1 MDTWS
6 LVKIYKL
13 LNSIL
18 KLSKN
23 VQIPHVSSNTIRN
36 SIHSI
41 ATILIAADAAVVVAL
56 GAMSNIV

>member
-23 VQIPHVSSNTIRN
+23 VQISHVSSNTIRN
-36 SIHSI
+36 CIHSTAI
-41 ATILIAADAAVVVAL
+41 ILIVAEEVVAL
-56 GAMSNIV
+56 GAMNNIV

>member
-23 VQIPHVSSNTIRN
+23 VQISHISSNTIRN
-36 SIHSI
+36 CIYSI
-41 ATILIAADAAVVVAL
+41 AIILIVAEAVFAAL
-56 GAMSNIV
+56 GAMNNIV